1 MVEGEQRQYR
11 PAREGVVIVM
21 ANDAAVSISAL
32 TAKRDP
38 LIGQDGR
45 S

>member
-1 MVEGEQRQYR
+1 MVEGEQRANKGR
-11 PAREGVVIVM
+11 RAEGVVIVM

-38 LIGQDGR
+38 VI
-45 S
+45 